1 MNLETRGTSRNDSI
15 RATKSRINELRKK
28 LIKERNK
35 KVQITGLRK
44 KIFKELKELI
54 HRQTE
59 KRKSYNIRTRVN
71 RLGLKRIGK
80 RQNLLNIK
88 M

>member
-15 RATKSRINELRKK
+15 RATKSKINKLRKK

-44 KIFKELKELI
+44 K
-54 HRQTE
+54 
-59 KRKSYNIRTRVN
+59 
-71 RLGLKRIGK
+71 
-80 RQNLLNIK
+80 
-88 M
+88 

>member
-15 RATKSRINELRKK
+15 RATKSKINNLRKK

-44 KIFKELKELI
+44 K
-54 HRQTE
+54 
-59 KRKSYNIRTRVN
+59 
-71 RLGLKRIGK
+71 
-80 RQNLLNIK
+80 
-88 M
+88 

>member
-59 KRKSYNIRTRVN
+59 KYKSYNIRTRVN